1 MAKTGAERQR
11 EYRLRSNERNNHDG
25 DMRLNTWL
33 RSQAVFAL
41 RRLSKSYGVTQREV
55 LERLIIEADA
65 TILKTLAPD
74 SPELDSYFDV
84 TR

>member
-11 EYRLRSNERNNHDG
+11 EYRLRGHERNNNDG
-25 DMRLNTWL
+25 DMRINTWL

-41 RRLSKSYGVTQREV
+41 RRLSKRYGISQREM
-55 LERLIIEADA
+55 LERLILDADDA
-65 TILKTLAPD
+65 ILKTLGAD
-74 SPELDSYFDV
+74 SPELDSYIGV